1 MPVSDTTD
9 MPTRRHLLADVKIA
23 LEAHVG
29 RATMTVARFTALQ
42 AGEAIPL
49 DAALNQAVE
58 LRLNGVTV
66 ARGEL
71 VAVDDRFGVRLTEVA
86 A

>member
-1 MPVSDTTD
+1 MPARS
-9 MPTRRHLLADVKIA
+9 HLLGDVEIG

-29 RATMTVARFTALQ
+29 RAAMTVSRFNALKP
-42 AGEAIPL
+42 GEAIPL
-49 DAALNQAVE
+49 DAALNQSIE
-58 LRLNGVTV
+58 LRLNGITV

-71 VAVDDRFGVRLTEVA
+71 VAIDERFGVRLTEVA